1 MSHCVAD
8 LQNYLL
14 TGPSHVAAESVEVH
28 ARVLLEEVRQITC
41 SLRFFI
47 FLHRNFVDGSE
58 LAQLPYI
65 KINVLFLITL

>member
-8 LQNYLL
+8 LQNHLL
-14 TGPSHVAAESVEVH
+14 TGSSHVAAESVEVH